1 MSDKFSWCADD
12 ICDGGSEVIIL
23 CYDEVEQILLHY
35 SEDCRWQ
42 IN

>member
-23 CYDEVEQILLHY
+23 CYDEVEQYCFIILKTT
-35 SEDCRWQ
+35 DGK
-42 IN
+42 